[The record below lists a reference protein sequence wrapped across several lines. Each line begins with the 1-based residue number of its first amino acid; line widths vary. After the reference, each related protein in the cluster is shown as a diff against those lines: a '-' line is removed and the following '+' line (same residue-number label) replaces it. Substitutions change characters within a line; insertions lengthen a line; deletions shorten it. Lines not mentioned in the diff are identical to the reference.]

1 MGVMRRISDSSYDD
15 TYCIGITY
23 SIRATRYAFGNAPGM
38 PGIQEIW
45 EYITYTYHTY

>member
-23 SIRATRYAFGNAPGM
+23 SIRASRNFL
-38 PGIQEIW
+38 EK
-45 EYITYTYHTY
+45 